1 MKVPRVLAKYV
12 DVVNHPGVYIKAEI
26 DRVTS
31 DIKVKVSEAMG
42 KVIVFGM
49 LAVFGLFL
57 LSFASLTLA
66 FFLNSVLDS
75 EFYGFLIV
83 TGLYLTV
90 VIFLVAIRN
99 NDSLQRKL
107 FGLPK
112 PEKPPL
118 PESRQ
123 LPPPDKVDPR
133 KYGVAKPL
141 VADVPQNG
149 KPPVADRRP
158 DTIYPPVDR
167 QPEPTKMKRTVVT
180 STDPAPG
187 YTAPAPPPV
196 ATSPEGHT
204 VKVTDPLPATQ
215 PPVPAPPTKDTV

>member
-26 DRVTS
+26 DRVTK
-31 DIKVKVSEAMG
+31 DVKVKVSEAMG

-57 LSFASLTLA
+57 LTFASLTLA

-83 TGLYLTV
+83 TGLYLAV
-90 VIFLVAIRN
+90 VIFLVVIRN

-118 PESRQ
+118 PKSHQ
-123 LPPPDKVDPR
+123 LPAPDKVDPR
-133 KYGVAKPL
+133 KFGVAKPL
-141 VADVPQNG
+141 ETSLPKNG
-149 KPPVADRRP
+149 KPTVADRRP
-158 DTIYPPVDR
+158 DTIYPPADR
-167 QPEPTKMKRTVVT
+167 RQEPAKMKRTVVT
-180 STDPAPG
+180 SSTRANHEVPAPE
-187 YTAPAPPPV
+187 PV
-196 ATSPEGHT
+196 AAASEVQA
-204 VKVTDPLPATQ
+204 VKVTEAVPAT
-215 PPVPAPPTKDTV
+215 PPSTRTPSAQNAV